1 MKYLTTL
8 LHGGHERNQFESEHE
23 SLNRYLRTQAGQ
35 DVKRKLSV
43 CFVMADE
50 SNCVKGYYT
59 LSNDAI
65 EADALPEN
73 ILKKLR
79 PPYDRLPVTLLGRLA
94 VDKTMTG
101 KGFGKKLLID
111 ALRRSY
117 EASWSIGS
125 LAVVVDTVN
134 DPARSFYRKYGFI
147 DLPDGAKMFLPMK
160 TIAQLFE

>member
-1 MKYLTTL
+1 
-8 LHGGHERNQFESEHE
+8 
-23 SLNRYLRTQAGQ
+23 
-35 DVKRKLSV
+35 
-43 CFVMADE
+43 
-50 SNCVKGYYT
+50 
-59 LSNDAI
+59 
-65 EADALPEN
+65 
-73 ILKKLR
+73 
-79 PPYDRLPVTLLGRLA
+79 LGRLA